1 MVESVLMQRMPNA
14 IQLTD
19 LTHDD
24 LVRLYTYPV
33 GPQAPYVRINF
44 VTSIDG
50 AASLEGR
57 SGGLGTPADKRVFG
71 ILRDLADVVVVG
83 AGTARA
89 ENYGAAHTDS
99 HLRTRLY
106 HHGTGGDPDGAPPR
120 IAVVTAGAA
129 LDPRSRLFTDAGAR
143 PLIITTAAA
152 PAARLRELAD
162 AGGEIV
168 QAGETS
174 VSPAGL
180 LAALET
186 LRLRRVLCEGGP
198 ALFGDLITAQAVD
211 ELCLTISPLLV
222 GGNERRIAVSPNAM
236 PTPMACRQLIFA
248 EDGTILTRWTRAHT
262 L

>member
-1 MVESVLMQRMPNA
+1 MQRMPNA

-24 LVRLYTYPV
+24 LVRLYAYPV
-33 GPQAPYVRINF
+33 GPQAPYVRVNF

-50 AASLEGR
+50 AVSLEGR
-57 SGGLGTPADKRVFG
+57 SGGLGTPADRQVFRV
-71 ILRDLADVVVVG
+71 LRDLADVVVVG

-106 HHGTGGDPDGAPPR
+106 HHGMGGDADGAAPR
-120 IAVVTAGAA
+120 IAVVTARAA
-129 LDPRSRLFTDAGAR
+129 LDPHSRLFTDTGAR

-152 PAARLRELAD
+152 PADRTRELAE

-168 QAGETS
+168 VAGES
-174 VSPAGL
+174 AVSAAGL

-186 LRLRRVLCEGGP
+186 LGLRRILCEGGP
-198 ALFGDLITAQAVD
+198 ALFGDLITARAVD
-211 ELCLTISPLLV
+211 ELCLTVSPLLV
-222 GGNERRIAVSPNAM
+222 AGNERRIAVSPNAM
-236 PTPMACRQLIFA
+236 PTPMTCRQLIFA
-248 EDGTILTRWTRAHT
+248 EDGTILTQWTRAHT